1 MYVYKSYMLNRTNPT
16 PLYRQIEDVI
26 RGRINSGQ
34 WPRHYK
40 LKAEADLAEEFG
52 VSRGTLRQALQS
64 LVEEGLLTQI
74 QGKGTFVA
82 IPSDDLP
89 LAQRLITMHEVLAAT
104 GQAFS
109 TEVLDQEIVRGTDNV
124 RTLLDLPQHEQL
136 LYLRRRLIVEEEPI
150 VAMENYVRLSL
161 CPRLAGIDFSETPL
175 FDAIENSCGL
185 RIGWGQRNFA
195 ATTGAKV
202 ELLGAKAD
210 EPMLYLEQ
218 VSYLEDGT
226 PFEYSEVW
234 VRGEKLRVTAVLS
247 RGDPE
252 SGLDRSQLGS

>member
-1 MYVYKSYMLNRTNPT
+1 MLNRTNPT

-26 RGRINSGQ
+26 RSRINSGQ

-40 LKAEADLAEEFG
+40 LKAEDDLAEEFG

-104 GQAFS
+104 GQDFS

-124 RTLLDLPQHEQL
+124 RALLDLPQHEEL
-136 LYLRRRLIVEEEPI
+136 LYLRRRLVVEEPI
-150 VAMENYVRLSL
+150 VIMENYVRLSV
-161 CPRLAGIDFSETPL
+161 CPRLVEIDFSETPL

-195 ATTGAKV
+195 ATTGAKA
-202 ELLGAKAD
+202 ELLGAKAE

-252 SGLDRSQLGS
+252 PRLRRSPLKP

>member
-1 MYVYKSYMLNRTNPT
+1 MLNRTDPT
-16 PLYRQIEDVI
+16 PLYKQIEDVI
-26 RGRINSGQ
+26 RGQINSGKWQ
-34 WPRHYK
+34 RHYK

-82 IPSDDLP
+82 IPRNDLP
-89 LAQRLITMHEVLAAT
+89 LAQWLITMHEVLAAT
-104 GQAFS
+104 GQDFS
-109 TEVLDQEIVRGTDNV
+109 TEVLDQENVRGTDNV
-124 RTLLDLPQHEQL
+124 RALLDLPQHEQL
-136 LYLRRRLIVEEEPI
+136 LYLRRRLLIQEEPI
-150 VAMENYVRLSL
+150 VIMENYVRLSL
-161 CPRLAGIDFSETPL
+161 CPRLARVDFSETPL

-195 ATTGAKV
+195 ATTGAKA
-202 ELLGAKAD
+202 ELLGAKID
-210 EPMLYLEQ
+210 EPILYLEQ

-234 VRGEKLRVTAVLS
+234 VRGEKLRLTTVLS
-247 RGDPE
+247 RGAPN
-252 SGLDRSQLGS
+252 GRT

>member
-1 MYVYKSYMLNRTNPT
+1 MLNRAEPT
-16 PLYRQIEDVI
+16 PLYQQIEGVI

-40 LKAEADLAEEFG
+40 LKAEAELAEEFG

-74 QGKGTFVA
+74 QGKGTFVTT
-82 IPSDDLP
+82 PSGDLP

-104 GQAFS
+104 GQSFS
-109 TEVLDQEIVRGTDNV
+109 TEVLDQETVRGDENV
-124 RTLLDLPQHEQL
+124 RALLYLPDDEQL
-136 LYLRRRLIVEEEPI
+136 LFLRRRLVVEEEPI
-150 VAMENYVRLSL
+150 VVMENFVRLAL
-161 CPRLAGIDFSETPL
+161 CPRLERVDFTGTPL

-195 ATTGAKV
+195 AMTGADA
-202 ELLGAKAD
+202 LQLGAEAH
-210 EPMLYLEQ
+210 EPVLYLEQ

-234 VRGEKLRVTAVLS
+234 VRGRKLRVTSVLS
-247 RGDPE
+247 RGDGSRHPE
-252 SGLDRSQLGS
+252 RP